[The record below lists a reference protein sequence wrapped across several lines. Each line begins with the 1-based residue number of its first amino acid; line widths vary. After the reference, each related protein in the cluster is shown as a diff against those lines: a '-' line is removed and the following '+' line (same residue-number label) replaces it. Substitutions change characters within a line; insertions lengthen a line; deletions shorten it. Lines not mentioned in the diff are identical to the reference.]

1 MPCGATSTA
10 KERRRR
16 YLREIA
22 STLAV
27 PAFAEPA
34 GMASLKRQPPFGPI
48 AITLY
53 MLSLVLPAIVSIHKP
68 LLWGAPH
75 DELMF
80 GIQCLLIGWFTTP
93 WYANLALWLAGIALA
108 YRRPGIAAMFSLTAI
123 GLALTLGLYLNTLV
137 RSPHVGY
144 FAWLASML
152 VVLIASLA
160 RSLRDPD
167 REMFKATDD
176 TLPLG

>member
-10 KERRRR
+10 KERHPRH
-16 YLREIA
+16 LREIA
-22 STLAV
+22 GALTV
-27 PAFAEPA
+27 PTFAEPA
-34 GMASLKRQPPFGPI
+34 GMPPLKRQVPYGPI
-48 AITLY
+48 AISLY

-108 YRRPGIAAMFSLTAI
+108 YRRPGIAAMFSLAAI
-123 GLALTLGLYLNTLV
+123 GLALTLGLYLNTYV

-152 VVLIASLA
+152 TVLIAALA
-160 RSLRDPD
+160 RSHRD
-167 REMFKATDD
+167 RAMLDD
-176 TLPLG
+176 SHAA